1 MDKLNKKSKSTA
13 TLILNL
19 WKHFSKKR
27 KKQIGLLFIIMI
39 ASGLSEVFSL
49 ASILPFLAVLSNPNK
64 FWEIDLVRSISYNFG
79 ITSPDELLLPT
90 TIIFISATLLAG
102 STRLI
107 NLWLN
112 GRLAAAIGS
121 DLSCEAYGNTL
132 YQPYSF
138 HMQVNSSAIIASTT
152 TQINH
157 TVWAINLA
165 LQLFTSIIVV
175 IGLLV
180 TWLLIE
186 WEIATTIAIVFLST
200 YYLIALN
207 VREKLSKNSI
217 LIDLTTKAQLKALQE
232 GLGAIRDILLDR
244 NQIFYQKVY
253 RKADVPM
260 RRKMAQG
267 NYLASFP
274 RFAIEALGL
283 LIIALLAY
291 ILTEKNNSS
300 IEVIPLLG
308 TLALG
313 AQRLLPAL
321 QTAYGAWAGINAYE
335 ESINSVLGM
344 LDQKIKSSEK
354 IQVLNRFNF
363 TNSIEF
369 KNVNY
374 KYPNENKL
382 ALENISFKIKAGE
395 RIGIIGSTGSGKST
409 LLDLIMGLLQPKDG
423 HILIDNLDLYD
434 LNNPSLLGKWR
445 ASIAHVPQTIYLADS
460 SFEENIAFG
469 IPSNQIDKLSI
480 LNAAKQAQIFS
491 YIEGSQNGFNTFVG
505 ERGIRLSGGQ
515 RQRIGIA
522 RALYKKTNI
531 LIFDEATSALDT
543 QTEEIVMNSIEK
555 LSRDITIIMIAHRL
569 TTVKNCDRVIK
580 LENGKIQV
588 EGKTSEVL
596 SKWS

>member
-1 MDKLNKKSKSTA
+1 
-13 TLILNL
+13 
-19 WKHFSKKR
+19 
-27 KKQIGLLFIIMI
+27 
-39 ASGLSEVFSL
+39 
-49 ASILPFLAVLSNPNK
+49 
-64 FWEIDLVRSISYNFG
+64 
-79 ITSPDELLLPT
+79 
-90 TIIFISATLLAG
+90 
-102 STRLI
+102 
-107 NLWLN
+107 
-112 GRLAAAIGS
+112 
-121 DLSCEAYGNTL
+121 
-132 YQPYSF
+132 
-138 HMQVNSSAIIASTT
+138 
-152 TQINH
+152 
-157 TVWAINLA
+157 
-165 LQLFTSIIVV
+165 
-175 IGLLV
+175 
-180 TWLLIE
+180 
-186 WEIATTIAIVFLST
+186 
-200 YYLIALN
+200 
-207 VREKLSKNSI
+207 
-217 LIDLTTKAQLKALQE
+217 
-232 GLGAIRDILLDR
+232 
-244 NQIFYQKVY
+244 
-253 RKADVPM
+253 
-260 RRKMAQG
+260 MAQG

-344 LDQKIKSSEK
+344 LDQQIKSSEK